1 MKQKVAKAPKALSE
15 KDVVKHLQKLSQ
27 WEPNKKHTEISKAF
41 EFPNFVAALAFLAK
55 VTVHAEVMD
64 HHPVA
69 ELSYGRLLLTLSTH
83 DAKGLTKA
91 DFELAARVDN
101 LTK

>member
-1 MKQKVAKAPKALSE
+1 MFSRSVKPLTEKQVKKSLEKLSE
-15 KDVVKHLQKLSQ
+15 WQ
-27 WEPNKKHTEISKAF
+27 PNKKHTAITKEYS
-41 EFPNFVAALAFLAK
+41 FPNFVSALAFLAK

-69 ELSYGRLLLTLSTH
+69 ELSYGKLTLTLST
-83 DAKGLTKA
+83 DSAKGLTKK
-91 DFELAARVDN
+91 DFELAQRVDK

>member
-1 MKQKVAKAPKALSE
+1 MFTRSAKPLTEKQVKKSLEKLSE
-15 KDVVKHLQKLSQ
+15 WQ
-27 WEPNKKHTEISKAF
+27 PNKKHTSITKEYS
-41 EFPNFVAALAFLAK
+41 FPNFVAALAFLAK

-69 ELSYGRLLLTLSTH
+69 ELSYGKLILTLST
-83 DAKGLTKA
+83 DSAKGLTKK